1 MNEQELYDMS
11 ETELRRM
18 LSNGEMNAEKEINK
32 MYDRLAFTIV
42 LLPLV
47 NSYIKAG
54 VLRELNI
61 PEKRQIADKI
71 KSDLLNKYYAMMQN
85 GIKQSWIIGEAISYS
100 SLKKSVPAEILQS
113 KFKKATSPHILD
125 YLNRQTNGL
134 TLSKR
139 VWNLSNGMIDQ
150 IEATLQLGI
159 LEGKAANS
167 ISTDLKKYL
176 KEPDKLFRRVRD
188 ENGKLKLS
196 KNASNY
202 HPGQGV
208 YRSSFKNARRLAAT
222 EINKTYRNAQ
232 WETWQN
238 LDFVVGQEIRRSN
251 HVYDCDV
258 CESLKGRYP
267 KDFKFSGFHPHCRCV
282 MISILATEEELLKN
296 INSGEEIHSKNEIN
310 AFPGNFHKWVEE
322 NKQRYKPNTNDWI
335 DENPKVKKM
344 FQS

>member
-1 MNEQELYDMS
+1 MSEQELYELS
-11 ETELRRM
+11 EPELRQM
-18 LSNGEMNAEKEINK
+18 LANGERNVEREISR
-32 MYDRLAFTIV
+32 MYDKLAFTV
-42 LLPLV
+42 VMLPFID
-47 NSYIKAG
+47 SFIKKGMIRKLDA
-54 VLRELNI
+54 I
-61 PEKRQIADKI
+61 EKMQISNKI
-71 KSDLLNKYYAMMQN
+71 KTDLLNKLYLLLQS
-85 GIKQSWIIGEAISYS
+85 GIKQSWVIGEAISYS
-100 SLKKSVPAEILQS
+100 SLKKSVPAEILQQ
-113 KFKKATSPHILD
+113 KFKKATSPHILE
-125 YLNRQTNGL
+125 YLNRKTNGL

-188 ENGKLKLS
+188 EQGKLKLS
-196 KNASNY
+196 KNASSY

-267 KDFKFSGFHPHCRCV
+267 KDFKFSGFHPHCRCI

-296 INSGEEIHSKNEIN
+296 LNSGVEIHSKNEIKS
-310 AFPGNFHKWVEE
+310 FPDNFQKWVKE